1 LWLNSL
7 TKVNPVRA
15 DVKEVEDRSG
25 VKTMI
30 RNIRSELIK
39 RGMSEESLNS
49 LLK

>member
-7 TKVNPVRA
+7 TKVKPTLA

-30 RNIRSELIK
+30 RNIRSELIN
-39 RGMSEESLNS
+39 RGMSEASLNS
-49 LLK
+49 LIK